1 MIKNYLI
8 LAVKHLRKQRIFSF
22 INILGLTVGI
32 TCCFMIFLFILN
44 ELSYDNFH
52 KNGKDIY
59 RVMRVGNLDG
69 DRREIPYLSP
79 PFGPALVND
88 YPDAV
93 QQSVRVMK
101 DNNLISY
108 NNISFNEKDMFLTD
122 DNFFTFFD
130 FQLLKGDKTSVL
142 KDPNS
147 IVLTETAAKKYFGKE
162 DPIGKIL
169 QFNKREQLKVTGIA
183 VDVPANS
190 HLQFDMIIPL
200 ELYRPMQPEWFTQW
214 PNNGLFTYV
223 QLNPAVDPKQ
233 FAQRFP
239 AFMDKYLGQ
248 HYASAGF
255 KMGLMIKPL
264 KEIYFASDARDRS
277 VKHGNKKMV
286 YIFMSV
292 AILILVIA
300 CINFINL
307 ATARATDRSKEVG
320 LRKVLGALRGQLV
333 SQFMIESVLYATVAC
348 ILSITAV
355 KLLMPFHTDYCSSQ
369 TIPA

>member
-147 IVLTETAAKKYFGKE
+147 IVLTETAAKKYFCVKTGQKGE
-162 DPIGKIL
+162 SCVLAAKT
-169 QFNKREQLKVTGIA
+169 KKVPPVYVIDLVTIFGYAGFMPSLLI
-183 VDVPANS
+183 VGANS
-190 HLQFDMIIPL
+190 ETLN
-200 ELYRPMQPEWFTQW
+200 MQ
-214 PNNGLFTYV
+214 
-223 QLNPAVDPKQ
+223 
-233 FAQRFP
+233 
-239 AFMDKYLGQ
+239 
-248 HYASAGF
+248 
-255 KMGLMIKPL
+255 
-264 KEIYFASDARDRS
+264 
-277 VKHGNKKMV
+277 
-286 YIFMSV
+286 
-292 AILILVIA
+292 
-300 CINFINL
+300 
-307 ATARATDRSKEVG
+307 
-320 LRKVLGALRGQLV
+320 
-333 SQFMIESVLYATVAC
+333 
-348 ILSITAV
+348 
-355 KLLMPFHTDYCSSQ
+355 
-369 TIPA
+369 